1 VAAGQTWYRKWLAR
15 EVQLV
20 TDKLCFL
27 TEAVARLIN
36 DGDAVAMGLA
46 LEGNIPFAV
55 GHEMIRQGRRDLCL
69 IGPISD
75 ILFDQLVGA
84 GIAREIIA
92 AWVGNVSTGI
102 GYNFRRAVEKGVPGP
117 LTVHDMSN
125 YTVSLGLWAAAQG
138 LPFVPCQSLLGT
150 DIVQD
155 NPQFSRVECPFTGR
169 KLLAVKAIRPD
180 VAVIHVMRADR
191 SGNAHVWGATGVA
204 LDAMRAAKRVL
215 VTAEQI
221 VDEGVIRSDP
231 DRTKV
236 PGFLVD
242 AVCQVPFGAHP
253 SAVQGFY
260 NHDDDY
266 YVEYARA
273 TRDEADARKWREIF
287 VMGVKDRAE
296 YVDRVGRARVEGL
309 RIKHTLPTAAADFGY

>member
-1 VAAGQTWYRKWLAR
+1 MKV
-15 EVQLV
+15 
-20 TDKLCFL
+20 CSL
-27 TEAVARLIN
+27 TEAVSRLIR
-36 DGDAVAMGLA
+36 DGDRVALGLA

-75 ILFDQLVGA
+75 ILFDQLIGA
-84 GIAREIIA
+84 GIVGTVIA

-102 GYNFRRAVEKGVPGP
+102 GYNFRRAVETGVPGP

-125 YTVSLGLWAAAQG
+125 YTVALGLWAASQG
-138 LPFVPCQSLLGT
+138 LPFVPCRSLSGT
-150 DIVQD
+150 DIIGD
-155 NPQFSRVECPFTGR
+155 NPYFSRVQCPFTGR
-169 KLLAVKAIRPD
+169 RLVAVKAIVPD
-180 VAVIHVMRADR
+180 VAVIHVMRADAA
-191 SGNAHVWGATGVA
+191 GNAHVWGATGVA

-215 VTAEQI
+215 VTAEEI
-221 VDEGVIRSDP
+221 VDEAVIRSDP

-242 AVCQVPFGAHP
+242 AVCEVPFGAHP

-260 NHDDDY
+260 NHDDEF

-273 TRDEADARKWREIF
+273 TRDEADARAWQEFF
-287 VMGVKDRAE
+287 VMGVKDRAG
-296 YVDRVGRARVEGL
+296 YVERVGRERVEGL
-309 RIKHTLPTAAADFGY
+309 RVRHHLPTAAADFGY